1 MNAALYN
8 EASEEGLLEVLA
20 LERQQAVDQ
29 TAVLRGLQ
37 EIRID
42 VVAGEKAALRFTQLG
57 CNAHCPG
64 PFRGGGA
71 PGWDNSPATGRC
83 STHANRAAERTCPIV
98 CMGFTGASEMEPVP
112 FEMSLPNVSELLPV
126 KGYEFKI
133 GCE

>member
-1 MNAALYN
+1 MNAALYD

-20 LERQQAVDQ
+20 LERQQTVDQ

-42 VVAGEKAALRFTQLG
+42 VVAGEK
-57 CNAHCPG
+57 
-64 PFRGGGA
+64 
-71 PGWDNSPATGRC
+71 
-83 STHANRAAERTCPIV
+83 HANRAAERTCPIV